1 MNKIK
6 IEIIG
11 KNPDYFLKEIIK
23 KNINIYDLEKNY
35 ESIKLIINTDDFK
48 TIKKI
53 KTTYKIKVIEK
64 YGVLK
69 LYDYL
74 KKYNL
79 LLLFMIIG
87 IIINILLSNIIFK
100 VEVIHPNKELV
111 KIIYKDLNDLGLK
124 KYHFK
129 INKNKVKEKLLEKE
143 KNKIEWLEIENIGTK
158 YIIRLEEKKLNKK
171 EKVCRARHIISKKQ
185 AIVYSI
191 ESSSGEIIKKKNDYV
206 EKGEIL
212 ISGFIHN
219 KEKIVS
225 KKCAIGKVY
234 GETWY
239 NVKIIVPTTIKNIK
253 VLDNKDYGINIKIFK
268 KDINIGNKL
277 STYKKYVYNIIDS
290 RIIPI
295 SIGTSKYQEI
305 KEIKSIYT
313 LNNIDEIAIST
324 AEKEL
329 KKKIKKDE
337 EVIDKKTL
345 KKIKKNSKIEVEVFF
360 KVKEDITDYLDISDV
375 NIEEPSKKEE

>member
-35 ESIKLIINTDDFK
+35 KSIKLIINTDDFK

-329 KKKIKKDE
+329 KKKLKKDE

>member
-35 ESIKLIINTDDFK
+35 KSIKLIINTDDFK

-64 YGVLK
+64 YGILK

-268 KDINIGNKL
+268 KNINIGNKL

-329 KKKIKKDE
+329 KKKLKKDE

-375 NIEEPSKKEE
+375 NIEELNKKEE

>member
-35 ESIKLIINTDDFK
+35 KSIKLIINTDDFK

-111 KIIYKDLNDLGLK
+111 KTIYKDLNDFGLK

-239 NVKIIVPTTIKNIK
+239 NVKVLVPTTIKNIK

-329 KKKIKKDE
+329 KKKLKKDE

-375 NIEEPSKKEE
+375 NIEELNKKEE

>member
-35 ESIKLIINTDDFK
+35 KSIKLIINTDDFK

-253 VLDNKDYGINIKIFK
+253 VVDNKDYGINIKIFK

-329 KKKIKKDE
+329 KKKLKKDE